1 MPVTLSALVH
11 AREFY
16 VHSTGGLAR
25 HGADVMSCEAIIANH
40 HDVSPVM
47 ISVQTLWE
55 RELWPLCRR
64 PQEGAY
70 TRCRPRLHTPGEPAR
85 RVAGAFFVPSSSTQP
100 RVYLCSTWLFRPVL
114 YVGFQGEQPPP
125 DIRP

>member
-1 MPVTLSALVH
+1 MWWHARHALSLSAFVH

-47 ISVQTLWE
+47 ISVQ
-55 RELWPLCRR
+55 
-64 PQEGAY
+64 
-70 TRCRPRLHTPGEPAR
+70 
-85 RVAGAFFVPSSSTQP
+85 SSTSTATPKDERMQP
-100 RVYLCSTWLFRPVL
+100 SPFPWSECEFANP
-114 YVGFQGEQPPP
+114 
-125 DIRP
+125 I

>member
-40 HDVSPVM
+40 HDVSPGM
-47 ISVQTLWE
+47 ISVQSSTSTATPKDE
-55 RELWPLCRR
+55 RSPPLSHGLNASSQ
-64 PQEGAY
+64 PD
-70 TRCRPRLHTPGEPAR
+70 LI
-85 RVAGAFFVPSSSTQP
+85 VAGAAGPVRLLSGDPGGTRENFQRYPGNPRLSPITPSA
-100 RVYLCSTWLFRPVL
+100 CM
-114 YVGFQGEQPPP
+114 
-125 DIRP
+125 